1 MVMKVRTVF
10 LSVVGCCL
18 TLFGVGQDVEFESV
32 SKLPATIN
40 TACEE
45 ILPLVS
51 PDGRT
56 LYFARVSCDNNTAG
70 KSGGADIWYSEYNPK
85 LNEWSRP
92 RNTVNVF
99 NDKGHNAVV
108 GMSSDGQTLFQVNT
122 APSKKIKGVY
132 YSKKQNGKW
141 TEPELEAIPF
151 LETEEYFGM
160 YVSPDLKTIIASM
173 KRPDGSGEEDLY
185 VSRKNAAGKWSD
197 PLNLGTVVNSIGY
210 EISPFLTADTKRL
223 YFASNGHR
231 GLGGSDIFYSDRL
244 DDSWTS
250 WSAPVNLGN
259 VVNTEGFDAYFSMN
273 DSVAW
278 FSSGNGISTDLYKV
292 KVVREEDRK
301 KQQVSSIVAEASS
314 MLADLTDDTYDSL
327 AVYTQSVYVSFDKN
341 TAKLS
346 PDAVSHLDEAV
357 AAIRSR
363 KQGKLTLVAYANSS
377 IGESGELWD
386 KRLDTIRTYLRQK
399 SGLDLMINHEIIK
412 VDISQSAGRGSV
424 VEVRYN

>member
-1 MVMKVRTVF
+1 MVIRVRTV
-10 LSVVGCCL
+10 LLLVVGCCF

-45 ILPLVS
+45 ILPWVS

-56 LYFARVSCDNNTAG
+56 LYFARVSCDRNTAG
-70 KSGGADIWYSEYNPK
+70 KSGGADIWYSEYDPK
-85 LNEWSRP
+85 LREWSRP
-92 RNTVNVF
+92 RNSGNVF
-99 NDKGHNAVV
+99 NDKGHNAIV
-108 GMSSDGQTLFQVNT
+108 GMSSDGQTIYQVNT

-132 YSKKQNGKW
+132 YSKRENNKW
-141 TEPELEAIPF
+141 TEPRLEAIPF

-160 YVSPDLKTIIASM
+160 YVAPDLRTIIASM
-173 KRPDGSGEEDLY
+173 KRSDGSGEEDLY
-185 VSRKNAAGKWSD
+185 VSRKNSEGKWSD
-197 PLNLGTVVNSIGY
+197 PLNLGSVVNSIGY
-210 EISPFLTADTKRL
+210 EISPFLSADTRRL

-231 GLGGSDIFYSDRL
+231 GLGGSDIFYSNRL
-244 DDSWTS
+244 DDTWTS
-250 WSAPVNLGN
+250 WSNPVNLGN
-259 VVNTEGFDAYFSMN
+259 VVNTERFDAYFTMN

-278 FSSGNGISTDLYKV
+278 FSSASGISTDLYKV
-292 KVVREEDRK
+292 KIRGPEDRK
-301 KQQVSSIVAEASS
+301 KDEVTSILEEANS

-327 AVYTQSVYVSFDKN
+327 AVYTQSVYVSFEKN
-341 TAKLS
+341 TANLS
-346 PDAVSHLDEAV
+346 ADAISHLDEAV

-377 IGESGELWD
+377 IGETGQLWD
-386 KRLDTIRTYLRQK
+386 RRLDTIRNYLRQK
-399 SGLDLMINHEIIK
+399 SGIDLMINHEIIK